1 MTVNNGDLVT
11 IGSTNATQ
19 IILSSTSKSYTSYC
33 ITVVSGT
40 LKVGEKSISAN
51 AYAYPTGQ
59 ILISCNN
66 GDLYVQAGSSS
77 DTFAITGN

>member
-11 IGSTNATQ
+11 IGTTNATQ
-19 IILSSTSKSYTSYC
+19 IVLSSTSKSYTSYC

-40 LKVGEKSISAN
+40 LQVGEKSISPY
-51 AYAYPTGQ
+51 AYAYPVGQ

-66 GDLYVQAGSSS
+66 GDLYVKPGSPTDS
-77 DTFAITGN
+77 FAITGN